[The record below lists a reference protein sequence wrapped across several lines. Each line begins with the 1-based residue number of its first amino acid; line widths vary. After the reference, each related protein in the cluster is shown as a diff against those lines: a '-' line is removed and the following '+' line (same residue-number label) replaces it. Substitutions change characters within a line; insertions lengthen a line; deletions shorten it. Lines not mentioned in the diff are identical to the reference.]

1 MTRRIGKL
9 QLNKETMRHLGGG
22 AQAAIT
28 GTLTCNT
35 RTCPVESYQ
44 VACPTQAFDDASALD
59 RGSI

>member
-1 MTRRIGKL
+1 MKRIGKL
-9 QLNKETMRHLGGG
+9 HLHKETMRQLSSGSL
-22 AQAAIT
+22 AAIT